1 MKFEY
6 KNFLKIFFLYTL
18 LFFLIINIKIHSI
31 FVYQGILSMLIT
43 SIILIIFL
51 PKDKYPLKI
60 LIVLFSMMIHFSI
73 FLFVPVT
80 IDRSISVN
88 LLVSLNEKYS
98 EDSFGIETI
107 KEEITMY
114 TTSDEFVMKRVD
126 EQISSNNIKKVNDKY
141 ILTSLGRFIVD
152 LFEVVSKLYRIN

>member
-98 EDSFGIETI
+98 EDSFGIETN

>member
-1 MKFEY
+1 MNFEF

-18 LFFLIINIKIHSI
+18 LFFLIINIKLHSI

-43 SIILIIFL
+43 SVMLIIFL

-98 EDSFGIETI
+98 EDIFGLETI

-114 TTSDEFVMKRVD
+114 TTSDEFLMKRVD
-126 EQISSNNIKKVNDKY
+126 EQISSNNIKKVEDKY
-141 ILTSLGRFIVD
+141 VLTPLGRFVVD
-152 LFEVVSKLYRIN
+152 LFEIVSKLYRIN

>member
-1 MKFEY
+1 MKFEF

-43 SIILIIFL
+43 SVLLIIFL
-51 PKDKYPLKI
+51 PKDKYSLKI
-60 LIVLFSMMIHFSI
+60 FIVLFSMMIHFSI

-88 LLVSLNEKYS
+88 LLASLSEKYS
-98 EDSFGIETI
+98 EESFGIETI

-114 TTSDEFVMKRVD
+114 TNSDEFVLKRVN
-126 EQISSNNIKKVNDKY
+126 EQISSNNIKQVDDQYMLTPLGSLIVN
-141 ILTSLGRFIVD
+141 
-152 LFEVVSKLYRIN
+152 LFELVSKLYGIK